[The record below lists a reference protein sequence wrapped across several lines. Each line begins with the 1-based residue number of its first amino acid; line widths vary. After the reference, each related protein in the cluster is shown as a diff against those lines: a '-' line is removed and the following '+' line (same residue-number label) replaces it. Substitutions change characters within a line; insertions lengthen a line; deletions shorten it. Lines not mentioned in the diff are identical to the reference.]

1 MESAAVF
8 LLFSFLIS
16 FLLSVLFPAFFVPA
30 VFLVSSYRHFLKI
43 DLTNLNYLPQFP
55 VSHNTVFP

>member
-1 MESAAVF
+1 MSLALRI
-8 LLFSFLIS
+8 LLMIFS
-16 FLLSVLFPAFFVPA
+16 VFFVPA